1 MVQTNVL
8 SIVTRSL
15 ELRLIVSRW
24 EFLFFAGI
32 RAIAGL
38 VKLFR
43 IVRNQL
49 QQHRANV
56 PLVEKQFFRA

>member
-1 MVQTNVL
+1 ML

-56 PLVEKQFFRA
+56 PLVEK